1 MMQKRRKKMNITDKL
16 SNLTLNH
23 GNDFDL
29 LIALMVDAGYA
40 NYEDGVLEFLTPE
53 ENMEISQ

>member
-1 MMQKRRKKMNITDKL
+1 MNLTDKL

-29 LIALMVDAGYA
+29 LIALMVDAGFTK
-40 NYEDGVLEFLTPE
+40 YEDGVLEFLMPE
-53 ENMEISQ
+53 EDMEISQ